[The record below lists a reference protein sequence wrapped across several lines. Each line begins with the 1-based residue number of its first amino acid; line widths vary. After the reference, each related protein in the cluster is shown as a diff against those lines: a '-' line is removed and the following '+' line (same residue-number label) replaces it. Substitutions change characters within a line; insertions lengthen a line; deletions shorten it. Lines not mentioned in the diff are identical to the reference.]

1 MNRKAYILCKQ
12 IEFFMT
18 KEGHTVWMA
27 LDVSTACIG
36 ITILVEDGSEYGKIA
51 EMTHISPKVSNK
63 IKGIE
68 SLFIKKQQ
76 FQQFIRGFSEYSIDR
91 VVIEEPLVSS
101 NNKNTVAT
109 LLRFNGMIS
118 DCIYNELK
126 IVPDYI
132 SSYDARQYSF
142 PELMAIR
149 KYGKDE
155 KIYKPNKIISSI
167 RDGNFVLFGSY
178 PWTIE
183 KKSVIHEKV
192 SGIFPDIKWIYN
204 KKGELK
210 KENFDATDSYVACL
224 GQINMERYGKLEFK
238 SDYIAIG
245 EDKVEYDVLYWD
257 RKVHRTTYLA

>member
-1 MNRKAYILCKQ
+1 
-12 IEFFMT
+12 MT
-18 KEGHTVWMA
+18 KDGNIVWMA

-36 ITILVEDGSEYGKIA
+36 LTILVDNGDKYGKIA
-51 EMTHISPKVSNK
+51 EMTHISPKVSTK

-76 FQQFIRGFSEYSIDR
+76 FQQFIRTFSNYSIDK
-91 VVIEEPLVSS
+91 VVIEEPLLSS

-118 DCIYNELK
+118 DCIYNELN

-132 SSYDARQYSF
+132 SSHDARAYSF

-155 KIYKPNKIISSI
+155 HIYEKEKIISNI
-167 RDGNFVLFGSY
+167 KHDKFVLFGSY
-178 PWTIE
+178 PWTID
-183 KKSVIHEKV
+183 KKTVIHEKV
-192 SGIFPDIKWIYN
+192 SQIFPEIQWSYD

-224 GQINMERYGKLEFK
+224 GQINKEKHGTLNLK
-238 SDYIAIG
+238 SSNIKI
-245 EDKVEYDVLYWD
+245 EDDKAEYDVEYWD
-257 RKVHRTTYLA
+257 RKEHRITYFK